1 MVTKG
6 EVVNRRKS
14 LHSQLLQIRKRV
26 KQMMRRRKSLKFL
39 LEQMSEY

>member
-6 EVVNRRKS
+6 EVVNRRKRQ
-14 LHSQLLQIRKRV
+14 HNQLLQIRKRV